1 MPETA
6 PATTRLSRDAIARFK
21 ERAAVE
27 YVGRH
32 PRSRDLHVR
41 AQSAFPGGDT
51 RTVTYFGPFP
61 LYVERGHGCRLH
73 DADGRT
79 LLDLLGNY
87 TSIIWGHAHP
97 RIVEAAR
104 AQIERGTG
112 FAAPT
117 ESQAILAGMLR
128 ERLPS
133 MDKIRFAN
141 SGTEANMHAIR
152 AARAFTGRDKIVKM
166 EGGYHGSYDAVEIS
180 VHPDPAAAGPV
191 TRPVALPDTKGIPA
205 AEPRDVLVA
214 PFNDAEAIEAI
225 LREHQREIAAV
236 IVEPIPGVMGTIP
249 PRDGFL
255 ASLRRVTD
263 TLGILLIFDEVIAF
277 RVGYHGAQGRYGV
290 RPDLTVLGKI
300 IGGGFPVGAFGGRAD
315 IMRLFDPGRAGAMVQ
330 SGTFN
335 ANPVTVAAGIA
346 GLELLTA
353 SEIERINRL
362 GDELRRGLQT
372 LFDGAGVA
380 ARVTGVGSLLTV
392 LFTDRDIVNYR
403 DAATVDRVLTEAFHL
418 AWLNHGLFSATRG
431 MMAVSLAMGADEVAE
446 ALTATQAALDVLASV
461 R

>member
-1 MPETA
+1 MREIA
-6 PATTRLSRDAIARFK
+6 PARTRLSQDAAARFK
-21 ERAAVE
+21 GRMVDE
-27 YVGRH
+27 YVNRH
-32 PRSRDLHVR
+32 SRSRELHMR
-41 AQSAFPGGDT
+41 AQAAFPGGDT

-61 LYVERGHGCRLH
+61 VYVERGRGCRLY
-73 DADGRT
+73 DADGHT

-128 ERLPS
+128 DRLPS
-133 MDKIRFAN
+133 MERVRFAN

-180 VHPDPAAAGPV
+180 VHPDLAAAGPM
-191 TRPVALPDTKGIPA
+191 TRPAALPDTRGIPA
-205 AEPRDVLVA
+205 SEPRDVLVA
-214 PFNDAEAIEAI
+214 PFNDVDAIEAI
-225 LREHQREIAAV
+225 VREHQGEIAAV
-236 IVEPIPGVMGTIP
+236 IVEPVPGVMGTIP
-249 PRDGFL
+249 PREGFL
-255 ASLRRVTD
+255 PALRRLTEEM
-263 TLGILLIFDEVIAF
+263 GIVLIFDEVIAF
-277 RVGYHGAQGRYGV
+277 RLGYHGAQGRYNV

-300 IGGGFPVGAFGGRAD
+300 IGGGFPAGAFGGRAD
-315 IMRLFDPGRAGAMVQ
+315 IMRLYDPGRPGAMVQ

-346 GLELLTA
+346 GMELLSA
-353 SEIERINRL
+353 AEFERINRL
-362 GDELRRGLQT
+362 GDELRGGLQS

-403 DAATVDRVLTEAFHL
+403 DAATVDRDLTEAFHL

-446 ALTATQAALDVLASV
+446 ALTATRAALDMLASV